1 MFRSFVLEPST
12 LPLRLVASNLP
23 SKSITVYTTD
33 VVVVWVHGF
42 GKRVVSGSVESWAA
56 SLCACPGGD
65 VVDALGAIAAAIAVD
80 GVACPAGDAVDVAC
94 APGAAFDVACGG
106 AAGKGSAPASGAGPL
121 MMGGRRFSS
130 LSMSSRL
137 GVGASVMW
145 PHSLCCRLLPLPIKF
160 CGLRCWFDVDVEGEV
175 NLGERTDFFSA
186 CRTSWLLVCSMQ
198 G

>member
-1 MFRSFVLEPST
+1 M
-12 LPLRLVASNLP
+12 
-23 SKSITVYTTD
+23 YTTD

-56 SLCACPGGD
+56 SLCACPGGN

-106 AAGKGSAPASGAGPL
+106 APASGVGPL

-130 LSMSSRL
+130 LSMSSPRL
-137 GVGASVMW
+137 GISASVMW
-145 PHSLCCRLLPLPIKF
+145 PHSLCCSLLPLPIKF
-160 CGLRCWFDVDVEGEV
+160 CGLRCWFDVVVEGEV
-175 NLGERTDFFSA
+175 NLGECTDFFSA
-186 CRTSWLLVCSMQ
+186 CLTSWLLVCSML

>member
-1 MFRSFVLEPST
+1 
-12 LPLRLVASNLP
+12 
-23 SKSITVYTTD
+23 
-33 VVVVWVHGF
+33 
-42 GKRVVSGSVESWAA
+42 
-56 SLCACPGGD
+56 
-65 VVDALGAIAAAIAVD
+65 
-80 GVACPAGDAVDVAC
+80 
-94 APGAAFDVACGG
+94 
-106 AAGKGSAPASGAGPL
+106 